1 MGKIIKHSVIENVP
15 FWILAGIAMAMGI
28 TAFFIP
34 PRAEIHPSVLRFISW
49 VFAFAALWTV
59 FVSMM
64 RGIDARIQHGQTSL
78 TIGDIDKNGT
88 AQRPPEPNPEDEIM
102 YDETETP

>member
-1 MGKIIKHSVIENVP
+1 MGKIIKQSVIENVP

-34 PRAEIHPSVLRFISW
+34 PMAEIHPSVLRFISW

-64 RGIDARIQHGQTSL
+64 RGLDARIQHGNTSL
-78 TIGDIDKNGT
+78 TIGDIDKKDNL
-88 AQRPPEPNPEDEIM
+88 QQPSEQ
-102 YDETETP
+102 ETEEEETYE